1 MVATISTITGS
12 SSSPSSRRSRFR
24 KHPTLTTL
32 CLLSFL
38 SITFG
43 LVLWT
48 AVNSD
53 RAYLH
58 PILTQIIPAGHC
70 ACETATV
77 FECSSCLTCSHQT
90 TLSLAPSSHPSNLS
104 ESSSDPDSESNSEGS
119 EPGQCEWQ
127 WEFEYAR
134 DGHNA
139 GLSREQCDAA
149 FPGLF
154 EDVHRGR
161 SYWSSRGGIS
171 IAELDTITLNPG
183 MARARIAN
191 GQLYVLATRARGEDH
206 RRKILAALSA
216 MHRAL
221 ITDTQDQTSSPR
233 DIEFIFSIEDKLSDV
248 ADAFADPIWTLART
262 ASEEAAW
269 LMPDFG
275 FWSWDHAHTEIGP
288 YDAVV
293 EDAVEYDALPWG
305 ERVQKLV
312 WRGKPSF
319 APKLRRA
326 LLDRTRGRAWADVQA
341 VDWHR
346 HDSEGEGEGNVLGLG
361 EHCRY
366 GFIAHVEGRS
376 YSASLKYRQAC
387 RSVIVAHKLQYIQ
400 HHHYLL
406 IPSGASQN
414 YVEVERDFSD
424 LEAKIAP
431 LLTDPARAQAIADN
445 SVRAFRERYL
455 TPAAEA
461 CYWRGLWDGYA
472 GVWNGTSSAES
483 AGSAGSAG
491 AIEFS
496 ERGGAG
502 RPSGSGRRRGMR
514 YESFVLQR
522 SQAML
527 EFDAR

>member
-1 MVATISTITGS
+1 MPTANS
-12 SSSPSSRRSRFR
+12 SSRRSRCR
-24 KHPTLTTL
+24 QHPILTTL

-38 SITFG
+38 SITLG
-43 LVLWT
+43 VLLWT

-58 PILTQIIPAGHC
+58 PLLTQIIPAGHC

-77 FECSSCLTCSHQT
+77 FECSSCLACSHQT
-90 TLSLAPSSHPSNLS
+90 LALTPSAEL
-104 ESSSDPDSESNSEGS
+104 ER
-119 EPGQCEWQ
+119 
-127 WEFEYAR
+127 WEFSYAR

-139 GLSREQCDAA
+139 GLGREQCDAA

-154 EDVHRGR
+154 EDVHRAGR
-161 SYWSSRGGIS
+161 YWRHRGGIS
-171 IAELDTITLNPG
+171 NAELDTITLNPG

-221 ITDTQDQTSSPR
+221 ITDTHDRTSTSTTIPDI

-248 ADAFADPIWTLART
+248 ADAANDPIWSLART
-262 ASEEAAW
+262 AGEEAAW

-293 EDAVEYDALPWG
+293 EDAVDYDVLPWG

-326 LLDRTRGRAWADVQA
+326 LLDRTRGREWADVQA

-346 HDSEGEGEGNVLGLG
+346 HASEGEGEGNVLGLG

-366 GFIAHVEGRS
+366 GFIAHVEGKPT
-376 YSASLKYRQAC
+376 YLFSLP
-387 RSVIVAHKLQYIQ
+387 SLP
-400 HHHYLL
+400 HHH
-406 IPSGASQN
+406 
-414 YVEVERDFSD
+414 
-424 LEAKIAP
+424 
-431 LLTDPARAQAIADN
+431 
-445 SVRAFRERYL
+445 
-455 TPAAEA
+455 
-461 CYWRGLWDGYA
+461 
-472 GVWNGTSSAES
+472 
-483 AGSAGSAG
+483 
-491 AIEFS
+491 
-496 ERGGAG
+496 
-502 RPSGSGRRRGMR
+502 
-514 YESFVLQR
+514 
-522 SQAML
+522 
-527 EFDAR
+527 